1 MFTHK
6 SEKSNFLCQT
16 MPFTYMDLTWDH
28 QVWRILPPHLYNPV
42 SLNPKMMC
50 HTYLKYIVRF
60 YIIFLKGSFGCFTW
74 ASYAKNAAH
83 AELYI
88 ICQSKLNNSGPSPI
102 YIVYAHFHNIRA
114 RSIFLV
120 NHIHRSCSNRLGG
133 SASDQNLANFRAV
146 WLIQDDILIY
156 PELSW

>member
-28 QVWRILPPHLYNPV
+28 QVWRILPPHLNNPV

-50 HTYLKYIVRF
+50 QTYLKYIVCF
-60 YIIFLKGSFGCFTW
+60 YIIFLKGSFSCCTW
-74 ASYAKNAAH
+74 ISYAKNAAH
-83 AELYI
+83 VELYI

-102 YIVYAHFHNIRA
+102 YIVYAYNNRA
-114 RSIFLV
+114 GSIFSV
-120 NHIHRSCSNRLGG
+120 SYSETGMVMPSSWG
-133 SASDQNLANFRAV
+133 SQNVSDSVWASSMPWA
-146 WLIQDDILIY
+146 
-156 PELSW
+156 